1 MIKLVANMEM
11 KKANNVIQDKLR
23 KDMRIIREK
32 KEMIVKAHKT
42 DNHYLIQVDKYKK
55 MMLDNIT

>member
-1 MIKLVANMEM
+1 MEM

>member
-42 DNHYLIQVDKYKK
+42 DNHYLIRVDKYKK